1 MYFKGEFV
9 GKANDTLDTAL
20 KVGWLGLDKLP
31 VMDTLPP
38 ISAFPMVVMVLE
50 VKSLVIDRVPPIV
63 AFPDVLNVSQLILEP
78 L

>member
-1 MYFKGEFV
+1 M
-9 GKANDTLDTAL
+9 
-20 KVGWLGLDKLP
+20 DKLP

-78 L
+78 Q